1 MPRLLKV
8 EAAIAVLDAGGIVAV
23 PTDTVYGLAAEV
35 SQPAAVAKLFALK
48 HRPTFV
54 PIPVLVD
61 SVEQIRF
68 LGVEWPDA
76 AQRLADAFWPGALT
90 IIIPVEHELAALL
103 GGERDTAGF
112 RIPDDDVLRRMIAV
126 LGPFAVTSANSHG
139 ETPCFSAYEV
149 IEKFADRAE
158 LDGAIDGGERSG
170 DVSSVV
176 DLSATP
182 PQVLRVGAIPREQ
195 LIRVING

>member
-1 MPRLLKV
+1 MARLMKV
-8 EAAIAVLDAGGIVAV
+8 EAAIAALDGGGIVAV
-23 PTDTVYGLAAEV
+23 PTDTVYGLAAELG
-35 SQPAAVAKLFALK
+35 QPAAVATLFTMK

-68 LGVEWPDA
+68 LGVEWPEA

-90 IIIPVEHELAALL
+90 IIIPVAHELAAML

-112 RIPDDDVLRRMIAV
+112 RIPDDDDLRRMMAV
-126 LGPFAVTSANSHG
+126 LGPFAVTSANDHG
-139 ETPCFSAYEV
+139 EMPCHSAYEV
-149 IEKFADRAE
+149 LERFASRDE
-158 LDGAIDGGERSG
+158 LNGAIDGGERSG

-176 DLSATP
+176 DLSVTP
-182 PQVLRVGAIPREQ
+182 WRVLREGAVSSAE
-195 LIRVING
+195 LARVLD